1 MIPRSSTGDA
11 CPLLAVYVL
20 CVLQDAR
27 RARARAQCANAHD
40 AGAAAGLSRALAA
53 WPSLAVASLRGDAQ
67 RGTLAGVAAPH
78 AACGCLTHCACRR
91 QPRRCGPGHLCA
103 PRPTHCTRAGDACS
117 IGSLRR
123 AMRVAEELGQ
133 SPLALKHKTLAHQR
147 LGTPNALSRS
157 RRTTCTPGHG
167 HACEN
172 TPTSRIGCY
181 WSIQTSTFTRS
192 TRA

>member
-1 MIPRSSTGDA
+1 MCSLLMCCA
-11 CPLLAVYVL
+11 CCRTPGG
-20 CVLQDAR
+20 
-27 RARARAQCANAHD
+27 RARALSANAHD
-40 AGAAAGLSRALAA
+40 AGASAGVSRALAA

-117 IGSLRR
+117 IDSLRR

-147 LGTPNALSRS
+147 LGTPNALSRY
-157 RRTTCTPGHG
+157 RRTTCMPGHG

-181 WSIQTSTFTRS
+181 WSIRTSTFTRS